1 MSDQIDKAIS
11 RLEMLIGQLMPV
23 AESSDGTASAHL
35 RVENARLLALLRAH
49 PPPRPQMLPQRR
61 MKLAA
66 QQEWRCA
73 LCGELLGELFHADH
87 ITPWCETFDDRDG
100 NIQIVHP
107 SCHTL
112 KTSEENSARNR
123 RRPAPHL

>member
-1 MSDQIDKAIS
+1 MTEPRYFSAIQRIELFS
-11 RLEMLIGQLMPV
+11 RSGGHCQ
-23 AESSDGTASAHL
+23 S
-35 RVENARLLALLRAH
+35 
-49 PPPRPQMLPQRR
+49 
-61 MKLAA
+61 
-66 QQEWRCA
+66 
-73 LCGELLGELFHADH
+73 CGVPITLTDFHADH

-123 RRPAPHL
+123 RRPASSL